1 MKIVIIGQ
9 WVCPELNPRAHRTWQ
24 LALRLARD
32 GHDVTVYAL
41 LGKKYDYSEVER
53 SCGLK
58 VKNLGVSRNGL
69 KDSEGYR
76 RKCLVSS
83 VIKNAIGE
91 YALFPG
97 SDFLGMV
104 KKALAAEGKTDL
116 IISIA
121 APHAI
126 HWAVARYI
134 DRAKVKTWVADS
146 GDPFM
151 LNPFEKHHPQMER
164 LERLWCD
171 RCDYITIPLEEARDC
186 YYPEYSEKI
195 RVIPQGFDFK
205 AVSLPEYSRNQVPTF
220 ILAGRAYEGMRDPGQ
235 FLRYLAASDRT
246 FRFVVYTNSP
256 GLFPLVPKMTV
267 KGFIPREELLPE
279 LAKADF
285 LVNITNPFKVQSPSK
300 LIDYGLSGRPVLDI
314 SSAFTNEERKNFES
328 FLDGDYSAARRIE
341 GLERYDIASVAEAFL
356 SLAR

>member
-164 LERLWCD
+164 L
-171 RCDYITIPLEEARDC
+171 
-186 YYPEYSEKI
+186 
-195 RVIPQGFDFK
+195 
-205 AVSLPEYSRNQVPTF
+205 
-220 ILAGRAYEGMRDPGQ
+220 
-235 FLRYLAASDRT
+235 
-246 FRFVVYTNSP
+246 
-256 GLFPLVPKMTV
+256 
-267 KGFIPREELLPE
+267 
-279 LAKADF
+279 
-285 LVNITNPFKVQSPSK
+285 
-300 LIDYGLSGRPVLDI
+300 
-314 SSAFTNEERKNFES
+314 
-328 FLDGDYSAARRIE
+328 
-341 GLERYDIASVAEAFL
+341 
-356 SLAR
+356 